1 METITSE
8 EASADAV
15 HKAKS
20 AAQAVEMAREAQL
33 SELVEQTAQKTKQAL
48 LEGLKEVFGDG
59 DEKNPAQMKILI
71 RRIPIICTQIDKIH
85 TDIAW
90 TSKVVTAGVFLLVP
104 VFGWLA
110 LTTISNSNQLSAVA
124 ATLSSLTK

>member
-59 DEKNPAQMKILI
+59 DEKNPAQMKI
-71 RRIPIICTQIDKIH
+71 QIGRAH
-85 TDIAW
+85 
-90 TSKVVTAGVFLLVP
+90 V
-104 VFGWLA
+104 
-110 LTTISNSNQLSAVA
+110 
-124 ATLSSLTK
+124 